1 MKKLITFCTLL
12 LAVAV
17 NAGTNPPVKK
27 AKIQAP
33 KQPAYEFMQKRIS
46 NAVEKK
52 VRVVTVWVNG
62 VKAKG
67 ALIGFNAE
75 KTKAEI
81 MLDNKA
87 SRAADIAGTDSF
99 KIRVDL
105 GTFAKGS
112 YSENKRAGKYLRS
125 YNANDRHLYVY
136 TFDVQPNGN
145 FVKAAGNME
154 RISKALACHLLK

>member
-17 NAGTNPPVKK
+17 NAGAGTPADSKK
-27 AKIQAP
+27 PLKL
-33 KQPAYEFMQKRIS
+33 
-46 NAVEKK
+46 EKK
-52 VRVVTVWVNG
+52 LVSAVNSQKRVVTVWVNG

-75 KTKAEI
+75 KTKAEV

-87 SRAADIAGTDSF
+87 SRETDIAGTDSY

-105 GTFAKGS
+105 GTFVKGA
-112 YSENKRAGKYLRS
+112 YSENKHAGKYLRS

-136 TFDVQPNGN
+136 TFDVNPKGN
-145 FVKAAGNME
+145 FVKAAGNMK
-154 RISKALACHLLK
+154 RISRAQASALLK

>member
-17 NAGTNPPVKK
+17 NAGAGTPTDSKK
-27 AKIQAP
+27 PLKL
-33 KQPAYEFMQKRIS
+33 
-46 NAVEKK
+46 EKK
-52 VRVVTVWVNG
+52 LVSAVNSQKRVVTVWVNG

-67 ALIGFNAE
+67 ALIGLNAD
-75 KTKAEI
+75 KTKAEV

-87 SRAADIAGTDSF
+87 SREADIAGTDSY

-105 GTFAKGS
+105 GTFVKGA

-136 TFDVQPNGN
+136 TFDVNPKGN
-145 FVKAAGNME
+145 FVKAAGNMK
-154 RISKALACHLLK
+154 RISRAQASALLK

>member
-1 MKKLITFCTLL
+1 MKKLVTFCALL

-27 AKIQAP
+27 AKVQAP
-33 KQPAYEFMQKRIS
+33 KRPAYDVMQNRIS

-67 ALIGFNAE
+67 ALIGFNAD
-75 KTKAEI
+75 KTKADI
-81 MLDNKA
+81 MLDKNA
-87 SRAADIAGTDSF
+87 SLEADMAGTDSF

-105 GTFAKGS
+105 GTFVKGA
-112 YSENKRAGKYLRS
+112 YSENKQAGKSLNA
-125 YNANDRHLYVY
+125 YNANGQHLYVY
-136 TFDVQPNGN
+136 TFNVNPKGD
-145 FVKAAGNME
+145 FVKFAGNMK
-154 RISKALACHLLK
+154 RISRALAGNLLK

>member
-27 AKIQAP
+27 VKVQAP
-33 KQPAYEFMQKRIS
+33 KQPAYEFMQRRIS

-67 ALIGFNAE
+67 ALIGFNAD
-75 KTKAEI
+75 KTKAEV

-87 SRAADIAGTDSF
+87 SRETDIAGTDSY

-105 GTFAKGS
+105 GTFVKGA

-136 TFDVQPNGN
+136 TFDVNPKGN
-145 FVKAAGNME
+145 FVKAAGNMK
-154 RISKALACHLLK
+154 RISRAQASALLK